1 MFGEPTYL
9 LPWLSTYPSPILR
22 EEPKNGGA
30 GRGSPCA
37 RYTAPSSFPLR
48 TLFSFIIQEYR
59 QVRRRRFDL
68 SSQDMN
74 VIAVN
79 AYLFAKQAFN

>member
-9 LPWLSTYPSPILR
+9 LPWLSTYPSPFSA
-22 EEPKNGGA
+22 KNQKMGA
-30 GRGSPCA
+30 RSPCA

-48 TLFSFIIQEYR
+48 TLFSFITQEYR

-74 VIAVN
+74 VIAIN
-79 AYLFAKQAFN
+79 AYFFVKQAFN